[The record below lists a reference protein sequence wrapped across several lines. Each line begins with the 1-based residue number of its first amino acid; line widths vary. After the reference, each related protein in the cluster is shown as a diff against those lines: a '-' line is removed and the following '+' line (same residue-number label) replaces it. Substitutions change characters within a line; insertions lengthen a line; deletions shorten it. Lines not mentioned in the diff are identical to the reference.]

1 MPRNRLLR
9 GASVM
14 LLYLNIHTYT
24 HTQFTKGVNLTAMRR
39 LCKVQGEWKVGVN
52 KRPKFPNG
60 GWEVYVKYQGSQK
73 WSKPSNSKD
82 PIGNLKETIAFA
94 NTKMIELQ
102 KEKEDYKGRDEST
115 EQMPMNKKRRKEEVV
130 DLS

>member
-1 MPRNRLLR
+1 M
-9 GASVM
+9 
-14 LLYLNIHTYT
+14 
-24 HTQFTKGVNLTAMRR
+24 
-39 LCKVQGEWKVGVN
+39 GVN

-60 GWEVYVKYQGSQK
+60 GWEVYVKYQGNQK

-102 KEKEDYKGRDEST
+102 KEKEDYQGCDEST
-115 EQMPMNKKRRKEEVV
+115 EQMPMKRKRRKEEVV